1 MDCPIVVTVIG
12 AVGDG
17 VLGNLLEAEVLAI
30 VGVVGVVEIG
40 GEFPVVDA
48 AGIGSEIVIGAP
60 VEEDWSIGASRL
72 TSGFATAAGTDSP
85 ADSPPAC
92 RLPLSS
98 T

>member
-1 MDCPIVVTVIG
+1 MGPEREEAPVDCPIVVTVIG

-60 VEEDWSIGASRL
+60 VEED
-72 TSGFATAAGTDSP
+72 
-85 ADSPPAC
+85 
-92 RLPLSS
+92 
-98 T
+98 